1 MLHSVF
7 TFLHEFPHSFR
18 LTDAVDITIISVFL
32 YSALVWFRE
41 TTSQRVAVG
50 VTSIIV
56 LYFLAVTF
64 NLYLTSQLLHAGFA
78 ILLIMLVVIFQEDL
92 RRAFER
98 LATMGRLRQFR
109 AVAPLASE
117 LDTLVQVV
125 FALAEAK
132 VGALIVM
139 QGRDELDRHVHGG
152 IRLAGQISLPL
163 LDSIFDPHSSG
174 HDGAVIIRRG
184 YVDQFAAHLP
194 ISKNRHEIGLRGTRH
209 AAALGISERCD
220 ALTVVVSEERGMVSI
235 AENGSLRFVPSP
247 ADLKGHLERF
257 IAVNF
262 PVQTESLWKQF
273 VIRHW
278 PLKALALTLA
288 VVAWILFAYSPG
300 TIQRTFVCPIEY
312 RNVSSDL
319 VLAENAPAEMRVTL
333 SGTDPAFRLLDPAT
347 LKISIDLANS
357 RAGSQTVAIKAAE
370 LNVPSNLSLYGIER
384 NRIRV
389 ELRKRPPPANPVEPT
404 AEKGA
409 AS

>member
-132 VGALIVM
+132 V
-139 QGRDELDRHVHGG
+139 
-152 IRLAGQISLPL
+152 
-163 LDSIFDPHSSG
+163 
-174 HDGAVIIRRG
+174 
-184 YVDQFAAHLP
+184 AH
-194 ISKNRHEIGLRGTRH
+194 
-209 AAALGISERCD
+209 
-220 ALTVVVSEERGMVSI
+220 
-235 AENGSLRFVPSP
+235 
-247 ADLKGHLERF
+247 
-257 IAVNF
+257 
-262 PVQTESLWKQF
+262 
-273 VIRHW
+273 
-278 PLKALALTLA
+278 
-288 VVAWILFAYSPG
+288 
-300 TIQRTFVCPIEY
+300 
-312 RNVSSDL
+312 
-319 VLAENAPAEMRVTL
+319 
-333 SGTDPAFRLLDPAT
+333 
-347 LKISIDLANS
+347 
-357 RAGSQTVAIKAAE
+357 
-370 LNVPSNLSLYGIER
+370 
-384 NRIRV
+384 
-389 ELRKRPPPANPVEPT
+389 
-404 AEKGA
+404 
-409 AS
+409 

>member
-1 MLHSVF
+1 
-7 TFLHEFPHSFR
+7 
-18 LTDAVDITIISVFL
+18 
-32 YSALVWFRE
+32 
-41 TTSQRVAVG
+41 
-50 VTSIIV
+50 
-56 LYFLAVTF
+56 
-64 NLYLTSQLLHAGFA
+64 
-78 ILLIMLVVIFQEDL
+78 
-92 RRAFER
+92 
-98 LATMGRLRQFR
+98 
-109 AVAPLASE
+109 
-117 LDTLVQVV
+117 
-125 FALAEAK
+125 
-132 VGALIVM
+132 
-139 QGRDELDRHVHGG
+139 
-152 IRLAGQISLPL
+152 
-163 LDSIFDPHSSG
+163 
-174 HDGAVIIRRG
+174 
-184 YVDQFAAHLP
+184 
-194 ISKNRHEIGLRGTRH
+194 
-209 AAALGISERCD
+209 
-220 ALTVVVSEERGMVSI
+220 
-235 AENGSLRFVPSP
+235 VPSP